1 VADGVDAAVHSVEPA
16 ALDAASYSSAPQPE
30 VVELSA
36 GNHAMLAAG
45 QTRDRP
51 FPGDNVNRCIYLMH
65 DCDLDRHGTRMTAA
79 GAPQGYERY
88 GIETERRR
96 AENSRRTYGAMATIR
111 SIGSRARSAS
121 SGSTLTV

>member
-16 ALDAASYSSAPQPE
+16 ALDAASYRSASQPE

-36 GNHAMLAAG
+36 GNHAMLAPG

-51 FPGDNVNRCIYLMH
+51 FPVDNVNRCIYLMH